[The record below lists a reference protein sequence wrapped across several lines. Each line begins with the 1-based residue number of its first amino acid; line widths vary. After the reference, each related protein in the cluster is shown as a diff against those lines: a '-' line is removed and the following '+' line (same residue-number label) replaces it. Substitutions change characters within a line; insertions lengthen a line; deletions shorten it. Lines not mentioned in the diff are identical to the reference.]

1 MSEEQVIPVG
11 HRRRS
16 SAEIRR
22 LVEEFVQSGLRQSE
36 FCRQRGVVLNTL
48 KRYLKRDRD
57 RKVQKSKAGGGA
69 LVAVE
74 VTAAS
79 PAQSREPHSSL
90 AVVLSSGRR
99 IEVGER
105 FDAAT
110 LARLVA
116 VLERL

>member
-1 MSEEQVIPVG
+1 M
-11 HRRRS
+11 
-16 SAEIRR
+16 
-22 LVEEFVQSGLRQSE
+22 EEFVQSGLRQTE

-48 KRYLKRDRD
+48 KRYLKRV
-57 RKVQKSKAGGGA
+57 RKAQRAAAGCGA

-74 VTAAS
+74 VAAAS
-79 PAQSREPHSSL
+79 PAQTRESVNSL

-105 FDAAT
+105 FDSAT
-110 LARLVA
+110 LARLVT

>member
-1 MSEEQVIPVG
+1 MSEEQVIPVY

-16 SAEIRR
+16 SAEFRQ
-22 LVEEFVQSGLRQSE
+22 LVKEFVQSSLRQSE

-48 KRYLKRDRD
+48 KRYLKQE
-57 RKVQKSKAGGGA
+57 RKAQRAGAGCGA
-69 LVAVE
+69 LIAVE
-74 VTAAS
+74 VAAAS
-79 PAQSREPHSSL
+79 PAKTRESVGSL
-90 AVVLSSGRR
+90 VVVLGSGRR

>member
-1 MSEEQVIPVG
+1 MSEEQVSPVR

-16 SAEIRR
+16 SAEIRE

-36 FCRQRGVVLNTL
+36 FCRRHGVVLNTL
-48 KRYLKRDRD
+48 KRYLKQD
-57 RKVQKSKAGGGA
+57 RKAQRTGAGCGA

-74 VTAAS
+74 VAAPGPTQTRKPDS
-79 PAQSREPHSSL
+79 NL
-90 AVVLSSGRR
+90 AVVLRSGRR
-99 IEVGER
+99 IEVGES

-110 LARLVA
+110 LARLVS

>member
-1 MSEEQVIPVG
+1 MSEEQVIAVRP
-11 HRRRS
+11 RCRS
-16 SAEIRR
+16 SAEIRQ

-48 KRYLKRDRD
+48 KRYLKQE
-57 RKVQKSKAGGGA
+57 RKAQRAGAGCGA

-74 VTAAS
+74 VTAAGS
-79 PAQSREPHSSL
+79 PGQTRDSVSSL
-90 AVVLSSGRR
+90 AVVLGSGRR

-110 LARLVA
+110 LVRLVA

>member
-1 MSEEQVIPVG
+1 M
-11 HRRRS
+11 
-16 SAEIRR
+16 
-22 LVEEFVQSGLRQSE
+22 VEEFIQSGLRQSD
-36 FCRQRGVVLNTL
+36 FCRRHGVVLNTL
-48 KRYLKRDRD
+48 KRYLMQV
-57 RKVQKSKAGGGA
+57 RKAEKADAGCGA

-74 VTAAS
+74 VAAAI
-79 PAQSREPHSSL
+79 PAQTREPASSL

-105 FDAAT
+105 FDSAT

>member
-1 MSEEQVIPVG
+1 MSEEQVIPVR

-16 SAEIRR
+16 SAEIRQ

-36 FCRQRGVVLNTL
+36 FCRRRGVVLNTL
-48 KRYLKRDRD
+48 KRYLKQD
-57 RKVQKSKAGGGA
+57 RKVQRVGAGCAA

-74 VTAAS
+74 VAAPGPTQPRKPDS
-79 PAQSREPHSSL
+79 IL
-90 AVVLSSGRR
+90 AVVLRSGRR
-99 IEVGER
+99 IEVGAS

-110 LARLVA
+110 LARLVS

>member
-1 MSEEQVIPVG
+1 MSEEQVIPVR

-16 SAEIRR
+16 AAEIRQ

-36 FCRQRGVVLNTL
+36 FCRRRGVVLNTL
-48 KRYLKRDRD
+48 KRYLKQDRQAH
-57 RKVQKSKAGGGA
+57 RAAANCGA

-74 VTAAS
+74 VAAAG
-79 PAQSREPHSSL
+79 PAQVREPDSSL
-90 AVVLSSGRR
+90 AVVLDSGRR
-99 IEVGER
+99 IEVGEH

-110 LARLVA
+110 LSRLVT

>member
-1 MSEEQVIPVG
+1 MSEDQVIPVR

-16 SAEIRR
+16 SAEIRQ

-36 FCRQRGVVLNTL
+36 FCRRRGVVLNTL
-48 KRYLKRDRD
+48 KRYLKKD
-57 RKVQKSKAGGGA
+57 RKAHRAAASSGA

-74 VTAAS
+74 VAAS
-79 PAQSREPHSSL
+79 GAAQARKPDSSL
-90 AVVLSSGRR
+90 AVVLGSGRR
-99 IEVGER
+99 IEVGEH

-110 LARLVA
+110 LARLVN

>member
-1 MSEEQVIPVG
+1 MSEEQVVAAR

-16 SAEIRR
+16 PAEIRQ
-22 LVEEFVQSGLRQSE
+22 LVEEFVQSGMRQSE

-48 KRYLKRDRD
+48 KRYLKQE
-57 RKVQKSKAGGGA
+57 RKAKRASTGGSA
-69 LVAVE
+69 LIAVE
-74 VTAAS
+74 VAAAS
-79 PAQSREPHSSL
+79 PAQARDPVSNL

-110 LARLVA
+110 LARLVT

>member
-1 MSEEQVIPVG
+1 MSEEQGVAVR

-16 SAEIRR
+16 SAEIRQ
-22 LVEEFVQSGLRQSE
+22 LVEEFVESGLRQSE
-36 FCRQRGVVLNTL
+36 FCRRRGVVLNTL
-48 KRYLKRDRD
+48 KRYLKQE
-57 RKVQKSKAGGGA
+57 RKSQRADAGCGA
-69 LVAVE
+69 LIAVE
-74 VTAAS
+74 VAATD
-79 PAQSREPHSSL
+79 PAQTRESVGGL

-110 LARLVA
+110 LARLVT

>member
-1 MSEEQVIPVG
+1 MSEEQVIPVR

-16 SAEIRR
+16 SAEIRQ

-36 FCRQRGVVLNTL
+36 FCRRRGVVLNTL
-48 KRYLKRDRD
+48 KRYLKQD
-57 RKVQKSKAGGGA
+57 KKAQMAGASCGA

-74 VTAAS
+74 VAAAS
-79 PAQSREPHSSL
+79 PAQSRGPDSSL
-90 AVVLSSGRR
+90 AVVLGSGRR
-99 IEVGER
+99 IEVGEH

-110 LARLVA
+110 LARLVT

>member
-1 MSEEQVIPVG
+1 MSEEQVIPVH

-16 SAEIRR
+16 SAEIRQ
-22 LVEEFVQSGLRQSE
+22 LVEEFVQSGLRQTE
-36 FCRQRGVVLNTL
+36 FCRRRGVVLNTL
-48 KRYLKRDRD
+48 KRYLKQD
-57 RKVQKSKAGGGA
+57 RKAQQAGEGCAA

-74 VTAAS
+74 VEAAT
-79 PAQSREPHSSL
+79 PAQAREPNNNL
-90 AVVLSSGRR
+90 AVVLRSGRR

-110 LARLVA
+110 LARLVT